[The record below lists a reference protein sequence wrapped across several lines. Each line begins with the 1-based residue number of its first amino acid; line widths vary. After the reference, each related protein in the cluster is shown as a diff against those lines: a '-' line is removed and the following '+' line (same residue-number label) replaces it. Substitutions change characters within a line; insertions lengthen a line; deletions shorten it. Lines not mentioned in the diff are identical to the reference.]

1 MTTPDLERAVLVG
14 GTGRSGTTVA
24 GRVLNHHPA
33 LALTSPREL
42 RFLTGKGGIIDT
54 LGPLVPGGEPEST
67 GDRSERD
74 PEHLA
79 LRMRQGFYRWCK
91 PSGVEEGL
99 HRTVAPDVLD
109 AAVDAYLAEA
119 DADPIGASRRLVFAI
134 IPSTMRTRAGRR
146 WVDSTPK
153 NTQRARALHALL
165 PEATIVHMMRDG
177 RDVAVSFAKKP
188 FGPDDPL
195 EAMQLWG
202 ERMLRS
208 LAEESELPSGVV
220 VRVDLADW
228 VGSDG
233 LDHLRTL
240 CDALGIEHDPGFER
254 WFSANVTSDAMHGG
268 RWRRDLKRRTADKL
282 DRRYAHWCTVLSE
295 RYPQFPLPRSS

>member
-1 MTTPDLERAVLVG
+1 MTTPELERAVLVG

-54 LGPLVPGGEPEST
+54 LGPLLPGAELDSADG
-67 GDRSERD
+67 RSA

-79 LRMRQGFYRWCK
+79 LRMRQGFYRWRK

-99 HRTVAPDVLD
+99 HRTVAQDVLD
-109 AAVDAYLAEA
+109 AAVDAYLA
-119 DADPIGASRRLVFAI
+119 DAGSDPIGASRRLVFAI
-134 IPSTMRTRAGRR
+134 IPSTLRTRAGRR

-195 EAMQLWG
+195 VAMQLWG

-208 LAEESELPSGVV
+208 LAEESELPPGVV

-228 VGSDG
+228 VGPDG
-233 LDHLRTL
+233 IDGLRTL
-240 CDALGIEHDPGFER
+240 CDALGIEHDPEFER

-268 RWRRDLKRRTADKL
+268 RWRRDLKRRTADEL
-282 DRRYAHWCTVLSE
+282 DRRYAKWCAVLSE
-295 RYPQFPLPRSS
+295 RYPQFALPRSS